1 MKHLLPHLRRR
12 VQLLLLLAI
21 ASLALFYIG
30 ADVMDIQP
38 VVFVAVLVLLAAL
51 ISLFIAADQTPPPAQ
66 TKSTLLTPTVVVNEV
81 RAAALITYAQVG
93 SVTIRKERSTSPS
106 NSLIKLL
113 HDRLLGEEIVANV
126 GVRVI
131 AGVNLRHLREEDVQ
145 ITGQQV
151 TITLPPAKVLMV
163 YVDESLT
170 HVVSH
175 RAGWFTSRDF
185 KLMDAARRE
194 AMEALVNAALED
206 QLLQKAGQQ
215 AATTVAALAR
225 RLGFEQI
232 NVYPS
237 LPPIG
242 AHFEELNDP
251 GPVGRIQAGSA
262 PVMPRDDQAGDA

>member
-1 MKHLLPHLRRR
+1 VKRLIARLRRR

-30 ADVMDIQP
+30 AGVMDIRP
-38 VVFVAVLVLLAAL
+38 ALVVAVVVLLAAL
-51 ISLFIAADQTPPPAQ
+51 IGLSIAADQTSPPAQ
-66 TKSTLLTPTVVVNEV
+66 TKNTLLTPTVVVNEV

-93 SVTIRKERSTSPS
+93 SVTIRKERDTASP

-113 HDRLLGEEIVANV
+113 HDRLLGEEIVADV

-145 ITGQQV
+145 ITGQQA
-151 TITLPPAKVLMV
+151 TITLLPAKVLMV

-170 HVVSH
+170 RVVSH

-194 AMEALVNAALED
+194 AMEALVNAALEN
-206 QLLQKAGQQ
+206 QLLEKAGQQ
-215 AATTVAALAR
+215 AATAVAALAR
-225 RLGFEQI
+225 RLGFEQV
-232 NVYPS
+232 NVHPS

-251 GPVGRIQAGSA
+251 SLVGHIQAGSA
-262 PVMPRDDQAGDA
+262 PIVPRDDQAGDA

>member
-1 MKHLLPHLRRR
+1 VKRLIARLRRR

-30 ADVMDIQP
+30 AGVMDIRP
-38 VVFVAVLVLLAAL
+38 ALVVAVVVLLAAL
-51 ISLFIAADQTPPPAQ
+51 IGLSIAADQTSPPAQ
-66 TKSTLLTPTVVVNEV
+66 TKNTL
-81 RAAALITYAQVG
+81 ALITYAQVG
-93 SVTIRKERSTSPS
+93 SVTIRKERDTASP

-113 HDRLLGEEIVANV
+113 HDRLLGEEIVADV

-145 ITGQQV
+145 ITGQQA
-151 TITLPPAKVLMV
+151 TITLLPAKVLMV

-170 HVVSH
+170 RVVSH

-194 AMEALVNAALED
+194 AMEALVNAALEN
-206 QLLQKAGQQ
+206 QLLEKAGQQ
-215 AATTVAALAR
+215 AATAVAALAR
-225 RLGFEQI
+225 RLGFEQV
-232 NVYPS
+232 NVHPS

-251 GPVGRIQAGSA
+251 SLVGHIQAGSA
-262 PVMPRDDQAGDA
+262 PIVPRDDQAGDA